1 MIRVSVEA
9 VEVRGPG
16 LLNWHSSRRALAG
29 LELYRAEPVVLEA
42 PRQLSPAERRRAIPS
57 VKLALGVGA
66 GAVEQSGIDPGCLP
80 AVFASSGADGDTISS
95 ILSALATKARDV
107 SPTQFHNSVHNAASG
122 YWGVAMQSREAVSS
136 ISGYDTSFAVGLLE
150 AAVQVVSAGRPVLL
164 VAYDV
169 PYPKPLDGVR
179 HIASSF
185 GVALVL
191 GPARSARSLGELWIE
206 TVDEAGNLSHCADDG
221 LESLRRGNPAARGL
235 PLLAALAV
243 HAAGTIRLALNR
255 GALDIGF
262 RPC

>member
-1 MIRVSVEA
+1 MIRISVEA

-16 LLNWHSSRRALAG
+16 LLNWHSSRRVLAG
-29 LELYRAEPVVLEA
+29 VELYRAEPVVLEA

-57 VKLALGVGA
+57 VRLALGVGT
-66 GAVEQSGIDPGCLP
+66 GAVEQSGIDPACLP

-95 ILSALATKARDV
+95 ILSALATNAREV

-122 YWGVAMQSREAVSS
+122 YWGVAMRSREAVSS
-136 ISGYDTSFAVGLLE
+136 ISGYDASFAVGLLE
-150 AAVQVVSAGRPVLL
+150 AAVQVVSCDQPVLL

-191 GPARSARSLGELWIE
+191 GPVRSARALGELWIE
-206 TVDEAGNLSHCADDG
+206 IADKAVDISHCADDG
-221 LESLRRGNPAARGL
+221 LEALRCGNPAARCL

-243 HAAGTIRLALNR
+243 PAAGTLRLALNR
-255 GALDIGF
+255 GALDIAF

>member
-1 MIRVSVEA
+1 MIVVSLDA
-9 VEVRGPG
+9 IEVRGPG
-16 LLNWHSSRRALAG
+16 LPNWHSSRRILAG
-29 LELYRAEPVVLEA
+29 LDDYRTEPVVLEA
-42 PRQLSPAERRRAIPS
+42 PGQLSPAERRRAIPS

-66 GAVEQSGIDPGCLP
+66 GAVERSGIDPAGLQ

-95 ILSALATKARDV
+95 ILSALATNARDV

-122 YWGVAMQSREAVSS
+122 YWGVAMQSRAAVSS
-136 ISGYDTSFAVGLLE
+136 ISGYDASFAVGLLE
-150 AAVQVVSAGRPVLL
+150 AAVQVVSTGEPVLL

-179 HIASSF
+179 HIACSF

-191 GPARSARSLGELWIE
+191 GPARSARALGELRIE
-206 TVDEAGNLSHCADDG
+206 TTDKAAELSRCADDA
-221 LESLRRGNPAARGL
+221 LEALRRGNPAARCL

-243 HAAGTIRLALNR
+243 PAAGTFRLSLSR
-255 GALDIGF
+255 GALDVGF